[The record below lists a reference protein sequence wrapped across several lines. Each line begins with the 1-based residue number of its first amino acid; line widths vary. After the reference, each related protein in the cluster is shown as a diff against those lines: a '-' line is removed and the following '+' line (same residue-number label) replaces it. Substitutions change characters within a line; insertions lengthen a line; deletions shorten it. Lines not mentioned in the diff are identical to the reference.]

1 MRIRRKGDTKACA
14 DNSRL
19 VAQWQHDGI
28 VAPVRLPQGRYTQ
41 RNTNAARGRPPQTPA
56 PPAARAGL
64 HQLVARKGGTHVGL
78 GLPGP
83 RGGARRGWVARPPF
97 PFPLTHTHLFST
109 T

>member
-1 MRIRRKGDTKACA
+1 MRRIKE
-14 DNSRL
+14 SS
-19 VAQWQHDGI
+19 
-28 VAPVRLPQGRYTQ
+28 QGKESSHYPGLGK
-41 RNTNAARGRPPQTPA
+41 TNEARGRPPQTPV

>member
-19 VAQWQHDGI
+19 VA
-28 VAPVRLPQGRYTQ
+28 VRLPQGRYTQ
-41 RNTNAARGRPPQTPA
+41 RKTNAARGRPPQTPA

-83 RGGARRGWVARPPF
+83 RGGARRGWVARPPV
-97 PFPLTHTHLFST
+97 PVPLTHTHLFST